1 MNNKIDFKPIFM
13 HNFDSKESVISE
25 FAIDPSLLDGA
36 EILLAYYH
44 VGDYGCDSSAFVLY
58 EKDGKLFEVHGGH
71 CSCYGLSESSY
82 SGDTQSQWDPEET
95 TVEALEHR
103 ATKGSL
109 GSVGGYDDKG
119 FQAESIAVIE
129 YLKSRVQP

>member
-1 MNNKIDFKPIFM
+1 MIPIYM
-13 HNFDSKESVISE
+13 HSFDSKESIISE
-25 FAIDPSLLDGA
+25 FSIDSSELEGA

-58 EKDGKLFEVHGGH
+58 KKDDKLWEVNASH
-71 CSCYGLSESSY
+71 CSCYGLSQAGY
-82 SGDTQSQWDPEET
+82 SGETESQWDPEET

-109 GSVGGYDDKG
+109 GWVGGYDDEGYHK
-119 FQAESIAVIE
+119 ESLLVIE
-129 YLKSRVQP
+129 YLKNNP

>member
-1 MNNKIDFKPIFM
+1 MSTKEFQPIFM
-13 HNFDSKESVISE
+13 HDFDSKESVISQFGLNSE
-25 FAIDPSLLDGA
+25 ALDGA

-58 EKDGKLFEVHGGH
+58 EKDSKLFEVHGGH
-71 CSCYGLSESSY
+71 CSCYGLSEIGY
-82 SGDTQSQWDPEET
+82 SGEVGSQWDPEET
-95 TVEALEHR
+95 TIEALEHR

-119 FQAESIAVIE
+119 YHEESLAVIE
-129 YLKSRVQP
+129 HLKSRAAK

>member
-1 MNNKIDFKPIFM
+1 MISIYM
-13 HNFDSKESVISE
+13 HNFSSKESIISE
-25 FAIDPSLLDGA
+25 FGIDSSELEGA

-58 EKDGKLFEVHGGH
+58 RKDGKLWEVNASH
-71 CSCYGLSESSY
+71 CSCYGLSESGY
-82 SGDTQSQWDPEET
+82 SGETESQWDPEET

-109 GSVGGYDDKG
+109 GWVGGYDDEGYHK
-119 FQAESIAVIE
+119 ESLLVIE
-129 YLKSRVQP
+129 YLKNNP